1 MRGKMKF
8 IKFTALLGLLVCCMP
23 NLQADPSTQA
33 EWDAAQVDIVPA
45 TQLKNLLDNSPY
57 QRFNDSFG
65 RILLQKIETDANGN
79 QIISTKFVT
88 PYTWTN
94 IGGAVL
100 GTAALGGAAYYLLG
114 QNNATTPQTA
124 AANNNQRQVIPT
136 PDEQEATEKTAPQN
150 SAKQNREA
158 NSGIFAT
165 TPTFQ
170 PASFDTGFDT
180 GIPASTNHA
189 GSTAPST
196 TTENTQPAAPVE
208 QNYLQQFSQG
218 VSDLIRNN
226 TGTIAGIGAL
236 GATIYNSKAHAKTQE
251 INKARK
257 ERNDDIKSFMPE
269 FYNTYF
275 ILLLDPKNDHVTYQD
290 FDKLNQLLNDPKLQ
304 TLEAIDNIIKN
315 RKPLDTEFKQVL
327 PLFKKIAKQR
337 LKELPDNNNAAI
349 DFSDTLQ
356 ANKRSLQ
363 DLRSQFKASIA
374 KYQKIP
380 VEYVNEVH
388 MQTIFTNMIINLQN
402 QLQTLEKIINDCHSC
417 DITQTHAYT
426 TFQKDLEELTYI
438 TQLGLKH
445 QLDSLIIA
453 DSSPSS
459 PARARSAQL
468 ITSSASSV
476 GPTITSMRVKPV
488 LPKELHTSRSKSP
501 QLTQQEEPV
510 IPHDWQDADNE
521 YITHELKRRNIKIKH
536 DLNTMDQSWDNLAMS
551 NSGVLLPD
559 AIDVAIEKAK
569 DDIAAEPSYEQ
580 KTLIRAQL
588 NTVLADINTIE
599 SQEHARQKIKEAL
612 RTEDSMLEN
621 WQYEYEWIIGKTRR
635 QANPR
640 WKTEL
645 GVLDELELAKAYYD
659 RFKANPISLISHLQV
674 NQPTFKPEVK
684 QALIT
689 AIQQGNPQ
697 ATRTNIDKL
706 DHLIQTR

>member
-1 MRGKMKF
+1 MKF
-8 IKFTALLGLLVCCMP
+8 IKFIALLGLLVCCMP
-23 NLQADPSTQA
+23 NLQADPSSQQ
-33 EWDAAQVDIVPA
+33 EWELAQVDIVPA
-45 TQLKNLLDNSPY
+45 TQLKNLLDKSPY
-57 QRFNDSFG
+57 QRFPDNFG
-65 RILLQKIETDANGN
+65 RVTLQKIKTDANGN
-79 QIISTKFVT
+79 QTIYTKLVT

-114 QNNATTPQTA
+114 ENNATTPQTVP
-124 AANNNQRQVIPT
+124 ANNNQQQAIPA
-136 PDEQEATEKTAPQN
+136 PDEQQATKTTTLQN
-150 SAKQNREA
+150 SAEQNQAA
-158 NSGIFAT
+158 NSGIFAST
-165 TPTFQ
+165 TTFQ
-170 PASFDTGFDT
+170 PASSDTGFDT
-180 GIPASTNHA
+180 GTPASTNHA

-196 TTENTQPAAPVE
+196 TESTQPAVPVE
-208 QNYLQQFSQG
+208 QSYLQQFSQG

-251 INKARK
+251 INKARR

-337 LKELPDNNNAAI
+337 LKKLQDNNAAI
-349 DFSDTLQ
+349 DFSDTQQ

-374 KYQKIP
+374 KYKKIP

-402 QLQTLEKIINDCHSC
+402 QLQILKQIINDCHSC
-417 DITQTHAYT
+417 DITQTYAYR
-426 TFQKDLEELTYI
+426 TFQTDLQELTYI
-438 TQLGLKH
+438 TQLGLQH

-453 DSSPSS
+453 DSSPS
-459 PARARSAQL
+459 PAGARSAEQYNQL

-488 LPKELHTSRSKSP
+488 LPKELHTSRSRSP

-521 YITHELKRRNIKIKH
+521 YITHELERRNIEIKH
-536 DLNTMDQSWDNLAMS
+536 DLNTIDQSWDNLAMS

-569 DDIAAEPSYEQ
+569 DDIAAEPSYEK

-588 NTVLADINTIE
+588 NTVLADIDTIE
-599 SQEHARQKIKEAL
+599 GQEHARQKIKEAL
-612 RTEDSMLEN
+612 QAEDNMLEN
-621 WQYEYEWIIGKTRR
+621 WQYEYEWIIGKTRT
-635 QANPR
+635 QANPT
-640 WKTEL
+640 WKKDL
-645 GVLDELELAKAYYD
+645 GIINELELAKAYYN
-659 RFKANPISLISHLQV
+659 RFKESPISLISHLQV
-674 NQPTFKPEVK
+674 NPPTFKPEVK
-684 QALIT
+684 QALMT
-689 AIQQGNPQ
+689 AIRQGNPQ
-697 ATRTNIDKL
+697 ATGANIDKL
-706 DHLIQTR
+706 DRLIQTQQV